1 MYIAFNLYSENE
13 NGSFL
18 GISDT
23 LEGLYNYLIDEIDEE
38 APAELMSGGFFVRD
52 EKGNDIPF
60 DSSIVFNEIED
71 NKKMYTEIAY
81 PEYYG
86 HKIVRMNKIGYAT
99 ENAHLMLCY
108 YLEKYSDFSID
119 EINRFLKDIHKD
131 ERIK

>member
-38 APAELMSGGFFVRD
+38 AMAELMSGGFFVRD

-60 DSSIVFNEIED
+60 DSSIVIHEIED

-81 PEYYG
+81 PKYYG
-86 HKIVRMNKIGYAT
+86 NKLVRMNKIGYAT
-99 ENAHLMLCY
+99 KNAHLMLCY

>member
-13 NGSFL
+13 NGYFL

-23 LEGLYNYLIDEIDEE
+23 LEGLYNYLVDEVDEE
-38 APAELMSGGFFVRD
+38 AMTYINEGYFVIRD
-52 EKGNDIPF
+52 EINNKIPF
-60 DSSIVFNEIED
+60 DSSIVIHEFED

-86 HKIVRMNKIGYAT
+86 HKILRMNKIGYAT

-108 YLEKYSDFSID
+108 YLEKYADFSID

>member
-38 APAELMSGGFFVRD
+38 TPAELMNGGFFVRD

-71 NKKMYTEIAY
+71 NKKIYTEIAY
-81 PEYYG
+81 PEYCG
-86 HKIVRMNKIGYAT
+86 HKILRMNKIGYAT

-108 YLEKYSDFSID
+108 YLEKYADFSID

>member
-23 LEGLYNYLIDEIDEE
+23 LAGLYNYLIDEVDEE
-38 APAELMSGGFFVRD
+38 AQSELMSGGYFVKD

-60 DSSIVFNEIED
+60 DNSIVFNEIED
-71 NKKMYTEIAY
+71 NKKMYTEIVY
-81 PEYYG
+81 PEYCGY
-86 HKIVRMNKIGYAT
+86 KISHMNTIGYAT

-108 YLEKYSDFSID
+108 YLEKYADFSIED
-119 EINRFLKDIHKD
+119 INRFLKDMNKN
-131 ERIK
+131 EFVK

>member
-38 APAELMSGGFFVRD
+38 APAELMNGGFFVRD

-60 DSSIVFNEIED
+60 DSSI
-71 NKKMYTEIAY
+71 
-81 PEYYG
+81 
-86 HKIVRMNKIGYAT
+86 
-99 ENAHLMLCY
+99 NAVE
-108 YLEKYSDFSID
+108 EKNPTARLYNTDCL
-119 EINRFLKDIHKD
+119 RTG
-131 ERIK
+131 R

>member
-1 MYIAFNLYSENE
+1 MYIAFNFYSENE

-23 LEGLYNYLIDEIDEE
+23 LAGLYNYLIDEVDEE
-38 APAELMSGGFFVRD
+38 APSELMNGGIFVRD

-71 NKKMYTEIAY
+71 NKKMYTEISY

-86 HKIVRMNKIGYAT
+86 YKILRMNKVGYAT
-99 ENAHLMLCY
+99 EHAHLMLCY
-108 YLEKYSDFSID
+108 YLEKYADFSVD
-119 EINRFLKDIHKD
+119 EINGFLKNIRKD
-131 ERIK
+131 KRIK